1 MAKRK
6 WTNMQVLESQILAM
20 REAGLSRRMIAD
32 ELGLELRQIENWI
45 IQIETEHLLLPS
57 LVIVLSSVQSVLL
70 RTLLLLF
77 LCLIVLWLRVLLSSE
92 LRLMLLRQLVRS
104 VQVL

>member
-6 WTNMQVLESQILAM
+6 WTNMQVLETQILAM

-45 IQIETEHLLLPS
+45 NRRNRTRAKLSLGIVPKRKGRPRKRPLSTTEEYEQEIARL
-57 LVIVLSSVQSVLL
+57 QMENKLL
-70 RTLLLLF
+70 RDF
-77 LCLIVLWLRVLLSSE
+77 L
-92 LRLMLLRQLVRS
+92 QLTKRM
-104 VQVL
+104 

>member
-45 IQIETEHLLLPS
+45 NRRNRTRAKLS
-57 LVIVLSSVQSVLL
+57 LGIVPKRKGRPRKRALSTAEEYEKEIAILQMENKLL
-70 RTLLLLF
+70 RDF
-77 LCLIVLWLRVLLSSE
+77 L
-92 LRLMLLRQLVRS
+92 QLTERM
-104 VQVL
+104 

>member
-6 WTNMQVLESQILAM
+6 WTNMQALESQILEM

-45 IQIETEHLLLPS
+45 NRKNRAGAKLS
-57 LVIVLSSVQSVLL
+57 LGIVPKRKGRPRKRPLSTAEEYEKEIAILQMENKLL
-70 RTLLLLF
+70 RDF
-77 LCLIVLWLRVLLSSE
+77 L
-92 LRLMLLRQLVRS
+92 QLTERM
-104 VQVL
+104 

>member
-1 MAKRK
+1 MSKRK

-45 IQIETEHLLLPS
+45 NRRNRTRAKLS
-57 LVIVLSSVQSVLL
+57 LGIVPKRKGRPRKRSLSTAEEYEKEIAILQMENKLL
-70 RTLLLLF
+70 RDF
-77 LCLIVLWLRVLLSSE
+77 L
-92 LRLMLLRQLVRS
+92 QLTERM
-104 VQVL
+104 

>member
-45 IQIETEHLLLPS
+45 NRRNRTRAKLS
-57 LVIVLSSVQSVLL
+57 LGIVPKRKGRPRKRSLSTAEEYEKEIAILQMENKLL
-70 RTLLLLF
+70 RDF
-77 LCLIVLWLRVLLSSE
+77 L
-92 LRLMLLRQLVRS
+92 RS
-104 VQVL
+104 TERT

>member
-32 ELGLELRQIENWI
+32 ELGLELRQIDNWI
-45 IQIETEHLLLPS
+45 NRRNRTRAKLS
-57 LVIVLSSVQSVLL
+57 LGIVPKRKGRPRKRSLSTAEEYEKEIAILQMENKLL
-70 RTLLLLF
+70 RDF
-77 LCLIVLWLRVLLSSE
+77 L
-92 LRLMLLRQLVRS
+92 QLTERM
-104 VQVL
+104 

>member
-45 IQIETEHLLLPS
+45 NRRNRTRAKLS
-57 LVIVLSSVQSVLL
+57 LGIVPKRKGRPRKRSLSTAEEYEKEIAILQMENKLL
-70 RTLLLLF
+70 RDF
-77 LCLIVLWLRVLLSSE
+77 L
-92 LRLMLLRQLVRS
+92 QLTERK
-104 VQVL
+104 

>member
-6 WTNMQVLESQILAM
+6 WTNMQALETQILAM

-45 IQIETEHLLLPS
+45 NRRNRTRAKLS
-57 LVIVLSSVQSVLL
+57 LGIVPKRKGRPRKRSLSTAEEYEKEIAILQMENKLL
-70 RTLLLLF
+70 RDF
-77 LCLIVLWLRVLLSSE
+77 L
-92 LRLMLLRQLVRS
+92 QLTERM
-104 VQVL
+104 

>member
-6 WTNMQVLESQILAM
+6 WRNMQVLESQILAM

-45 IQIETEHLLLPS
+45 NRRNRTRAKLS
-57 LVIVLSSVQSVLL
+57 LGIVPKRKGRPRKRSLSTAEEYEKEIAILQMENKLL
-70 RTLLLLF
+70 RDF
-77 LCLIVLWLRVLLSSE
+77 L
-92 LRLMLLRQLVRS
+92 QLTERM
-104 VQVL
+104 